1 MLEFLSF
8 LRRRKKLWMVPV
20 LAWLALITALMA
32 VAETTALG
40 PAIYS
45 LF

>member
-1 MLEFLSF
+1 MVEFLKF
-8 LRRRKKLWMVPV
+8 LRQRKKLWMAPI
-20 LAWLALITALMA
+20 LAWLALITALIV
-32 VAETTALG
+32 VAESTALG

>member
-1 MLEFLSF
+1 
-8 LRRRKKLWMVPV
+8 MVPV
-20 LAWLALITALMA
+20 LGWLALITALLV
-32 VAETTALG
+32 VAESTALG

>member
-1 MLEFLSF
+1 MEFLRF
-8 LRRRKKLWMVPV
+8 LRHRKKLWMVPL
-20 LAWLALITALMA
+20 LAWLALITALIV
-32 VAETTALG
+32 VAESTALG

>member
-1 MLEFLSF
+1 MVEFLRF
-8 LRRRKKLWMVPV
+8 LRQRKKLWMVPV
-20 LAWLALITALMA
+20 LAWLALITALIA
-32 VAETTALG
+32 LAEGTALG

>member
-1 MLEFLSF
+1 MVEFLRF
-8 LRRRKKLWMVPV
+8 LRQRKKLWMVPV
-20 LAWLALITALMA
+20 LAWLAVITALLV
-32 VAETTALG
+32 VAESTALG